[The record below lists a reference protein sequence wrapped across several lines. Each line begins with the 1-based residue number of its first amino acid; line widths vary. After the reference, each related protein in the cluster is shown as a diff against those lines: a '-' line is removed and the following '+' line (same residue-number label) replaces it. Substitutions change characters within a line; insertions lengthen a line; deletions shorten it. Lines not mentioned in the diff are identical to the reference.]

1 MEIDRL
7 ITISRELGLLNE
19 AAQLQLIKERSLMN
33 DCELIL
39 PLVGEFSA
47 GKTTLINALLDS
59 DKKLETATN
68 PTTATLFEIHFGAE
82 RNYAQIIKPNGES
95 QEVEDFSSIKNEEIH
110 DSLVVNVFDT
120 SKKIPSSIILVD
132 TPGLSSP
139 IAQHRQVLVDFLP
152 NADGV
157 LLVVDINAQM
167 TRSLTDFISTM
178 QLAKRPVFLV
188 ITKCDTKSVQE
199 VQNTVNYLAQEGKIP
214 LKQVICVSA
223 QNGDMQ
229 QIFDLLASIQKEKGA
244 ILAQVN
250 AQRIKNITNA
260 MIAHIDEMLKASIS
274 DKELKQAIREKELE
288 LRQINNKIDSL
299 VNKSQADIE
308 EEKIRIIR
316 KFEDTVFTHLD
327 AIVGSKSTNYDAEA
341 VAAINNL
348 ASINLNDFK
357 STVNNIIMDHCMKKN
372 DTGIDLQSIQGVD
385 LTQLN
390 VNGLSYNL
398 DLNSIGHEYDKHIAL
413 GVKVVGTV
421 AAVAAVVATAGAAA
435 PAAAAAGTAETGAVA
450 ATAGAE
456 AGAAAMSAGEMALGA
471 ASAIDTVSDIGSIV
485 SNARTVSRVEQAVF
499 LASEAG
505 NQYNNINQINQT
517 VGQQT
522 GQNKGFIESM
532 VGFVTDKTWG
542 KPQRRRA
549 INNYLYETLMPQFK
563 NAMHSNCVQVV
574 NKIRELLL
582 NAAQV
587 TIAEKKLAL
596 EELVKQHE
604 SQKEAFVQRLN
615 LLRDYKN
622 ELLTQ

>member
-1 MEIDRL
+1 MDLDRL
-7 ITISRELGLLNE
+7 IAISQDLGLLNE
-19 AAQLQLIKERSLMN
+19 TAQLQLIKERSS
-33 DCELIL
+33 DSECDLIL

-59 DKKLETATN
+59 ERKLETATE
-68 PTTATLFEIHFGAE
+68 PTTATLFEIHFGADHC
-82 RNYAQIIKPNGES
+82 YAQIVQENGNT
-95 QEVEDFSSIKNEEIH
+95 QEVESFSDIKNNKVK

-120 SKKIPSSIILVD
+120 SKKISPNIILVD

-139 IAQHRQVLVDFLP
+139 VAQHRQVLVDFLP
-152 NADGV
+152 NADGI

-188 ITKCDTKSVQE
+188 ITKCDTKSEQE
-199 VQNTVNYLAQEGKIP
+199 VQNTVNYLAQEGKLP
-214 LKQVICVSA
+214 LKQVVCVSS
-223 QNGDMQ
+223 QKGDLQ
-229 QIFDLLASIQKEKGA
+229 QLYDLLASIQKEKGA

-250 AQRIKNITNA
+250 NQRIKNIGNA

-274 DKELKQAIREKELE
+274 DKELKQAIQEKEVE
-288 LRQINNKIDSL
+288 LRRINNKIDSL
-299 VNKSQADIE
+299 VNQSQMDIE
-308 EEKIRIIR
+308 DEKIRINR
-316 KFEDTVFTHLD
+316 QFEDTVFTRLD
-327 AIVGSKSTNYDAEA
+327 AIVGSKSPNYDAEA
-341 VAAINNL
+341 LTAINNL
-348 ASINLNDFK
+348 ASINLNEFK
-357 STVNNIIMDHCMKKN
+357 SAVNNIIMDHCLKKN
-372 DTGIDLQSIQGVD
+372 DTGIDLLSIQGVD
-385 LTQLN
+385 LSQLN
-390 VNGLSYNL
+390 VDGLSYNL
-398 DLNSIGHEYDKHIAL
+398 DLNTIGHEYDKHIAL

-435 PAAAAAGTAETGAVA
+435 PAAAAAGTAETGAAV

-522 GQNKGFIESM
+522 GQNQGFIESM

-549 INNYLYETLMPQFK
+549 ISNYLDETLMPQFK
-563 NAMHSNCVQVV
+563 NAMDSNCVIVV

-596 EELVKQHE
+596 EELINQHE
-604 SQKEAFVQRLN
+604 SQKEAFAQRLN
-615 LLRDYKN
+615 TLRDYKN

>member
-7 ITISRELGLLNE
+7 ITISHELGLLNE

-229 QIFDLLASIQKEKGA
+229 QIYDLLASIQKEKGA

-288 LRQINNKIDSL
+288 LHQINNKIDSL

-308 EEKIRIIR
+308 EEKIRIVR

-421 AAVAAVVATAGAAA
+421 AAVAAVVATAGA
-435 PAAAAAGTAETGAVA
+435 
-450 ATAGAE
+450 E

-549 INNYLYETLMPQFK
+549 INNYLDETLMPQFK

>member
-7 ITISRELGLLNE
+7 ITISHELGLLNE

-47 GKTTLINALLDS
+47 GKTTLINALLES

-68 PTTATLFEIHFGAE
+68 PTTATLFEIHFGAD

-152 NADGV
+152 NADGF

-199 VQNTVNYLAQEGKIP
+199 VQNTVNYLAQEGKLP
-214 LKQVICVSA
+214 LKQVVCVSA

-229 QIFDLLASIQKEKGA
+229 QIYDLLTSIQKEKGA

-274 DKELKQAIREKELE
+274 DKELKQAIHEKELE
-288 LRQINNKIDSL
+288 LRRINNKIDSL
-299 VNKSQADIE
+299 VNQSQADIE
-308 EEKIRIIR
+308 EEKIRINR
-316 KFEDTVFTHLD
+316 QFEDTVFARLD
-327 AIVGSKSTNYDAEA
+327 AIVGSKSANYDAEA

-385 LTQLN
+385 LSQLH
-390 VNGLSYNL
+390 VDGLSYNL

-435 PAAAAAGTAETGAVA
+435 PVAAAGTAETGAVV

-549 INNYLYETLMPQFK
+549 INIYLDETLMPQFK
-563 NAMHSNCVQVV
+563 NAMHSNCVQLV

>member
-1 MEIDRL
+1 MDIERL
-7 ITISRELGLLNE
+7 IAISEDLGLLNE
-19 AAQLQLIKERSLMN
+19 VAQLRLIKERSATN

-59 DKKLETATN
+59 NKKLETATN

-82 RNYAQIIKPNGES
+82 RNYAQVIAQNGDVH
-95 QEVEDFSSIKNEEIH
+95 EVEDFSSIKNEEIK

-139 IAQHRQVLVDFLP
+139 VAQHRQVLVDFLP
-152 NADGV
+152 NADAI

-188 ITKCDTKSVQE
+188 ITKCDTKSEQE
-199 VQNTVNYLAQEGKIP
+199 VLNTVNYLAQESKLP
-214 LKQVICVSA
+214 LKQVVCVSS
-223 QNGDMQ
+223 QKGDMQ
-229 QIFDLLASIQKEKGA
+229 QLYDLLASIQQEKGK
-244 ILAQVN
+244 ILSQVN
-250 AQRIKNITNA
+250 NQRIKNITNA
-260 MIAHIDEMLKASIS
+260 MIGHIDEMLKASIS
-274 DKELKQAIREKELE
+274 DKELKQAIQEKELE
-288 LRQINNKIDSL
+288 LRRINNKIDNM
-299 VNKSQADIE
+299 VNHSQVEIDD
-308 EEKIRIIR
+308 EKIRINR
-316 KFEDTVFTHLD
+316 QFEDTVFARLD
-327 AIVGSKSTNYDAEA
+327 AIVSSKSQNFDSEA
-341 VAAINNL
+341 VSAINNI
-348 ASINLNDFK
+348 ASINLNEFK
-357 STVNNIIMDHCMKKN
+357 SAVNNIILNHCMRKN
-372 DTGIDLQSIQGVD
+372 DTGIDLQSIQGID
-385 LTQLN
+385 LSQLN
-390 VNGLSYNL
+390 VDGLSYNL
-398 DLNSIGHEYDKHIAL
+398 DLNTIGHEYDQHITL

-435 PAAAAAGTAETGAVA
+435 PAAAAAGTTEAGAAVATGA
-450 ATAGAE
+450 AE

-471 ASAIDTVSDIGSIV
+471 ASAIDTVTDIGSMV
-485 SNARTVSRVEQAVF
+485 SNARTVSRVQQAVQ
-499 LASEAG
+499 LAGEAG
-505 NQYNNINQINQT
+505 AQYSNINQINQA

-522 GQNKGFIESM
+522 GQSKGFIEGM
-532 VGFVTDKTWG
+532 VGFVTDKAWG

-549 INNYLYETLMPQFK
+549 IHNYLDETLMPQFK
-563 NAMHSNCVQVV
+563 LSMDSNCLQVV

-604 SQKEAFVQRLN
+604 SQKEAFAQRLN
-615 LLRDYKN
+615 ILRDYKN

>member
-7 ITISRELGLLNE
+7 ITISHELGLLNE
-19 AAQLQLIKERSLMN
+19 AAQLQLIKERSSKG

-59 DKKLETATN
+59 DEKLETATE

-82 RNYAQIIKPNGES
+82 RCCAKIIQENGEAI
-95 QEVEDFSSIKNEEIH
+95 EIEHFDSIKNKEVK

-139 IAQHRQVLVDFLP
+139 VAQHRQVLVDFLP
-152 NADGV
+152 KADAV
-157 LLVVDINAQM
+157 LLVMDINAQL

-178 QLAKRPVFLV
+178 ELAKRPVFLV
-188 ITKCDTKSVQE
+188 ITKCDTKSDQE
-199 VQNTVNYLAQEGKIP
+199 VQATVGNLSKECKLP
-214 LKQVICVSA
+214 LKQIICVSSK
-223 QNGDMQ
+223 NGNIQ
-229 QIFDLLASIQKEKGA
+229 PLYDLLASVQQEKSS

-250 AQRIKNITNA
+250 CQRIKNITNA
-260 MIAHIDEMLKASIS
+260 MITHIDEMLKASIS
-274 DKELKQAIREKELE
+274 DKELKQAIQEKEVE
-288 LRQINNKIDSL
+288 LRGINNKIDQL
-299 VNKSQADIE
+299 VNHSQMEIE
-308 EEKIRIIR
+308 DEKIRINR
-316 KFEDTVFTHLD
+316 QFEDTVFTKLD
-327 AIVGSKSTNYDAEA
+327 AIVSSKSANYDSEA
-341 VAAINNL
+341 VSAINNL
-348 ASINLNDFK
+348 ASINLNEFK
-357 STVNNIIMDHCMKKN
+357 ANINRIIMDQCLRN
-372 DTGIDLQSIQGVD
+372 NNTGIDLQSIQGVD
-385 LTQLN
+385 LSQLN
-390 VNGLSYNL
+390 INGLSYNL
-398 DLNSIGHEYDKHIAL
+398 DLNTIGHEYDKHIAL

-435 PAAAAAGTAETGAVA
+435 PAAAAAGTAETGAVV

-549 INNYLYETLMPQFK
+549 INIYLDETLMPQFK
-563 NAMHSNCVQVV
+563 NAMHSNCVQVI

-596 EELVKQHE
+596 EELVEQHE